1 MKQKFRDFESAREF
15 VRKLNL
21 KGLKEWREYC
31 KSGEKPDDIP
41 PKPDYTYSKDYKG
54 VGDWLGTGRVSNKD
68 RQFLS
73 FEKAKKFVQ
82 SLELKSQT
90 QWKEYRKSKN
100 RPSNIPSNPNL
111 IYKKQWKGMGDFLG
125 TGNVAPS
132 DMVFLS
138 FEKAKKFVQSL
149 ELKSQTQWIE
159 YCKSGNKPDNIPQK
173 PARTYKNKGW
183 DGFGD
188 WLGTG
193 RVADQFKQ
201 YRPFSEAREFVR
213 SLGLKSR
220 KEWDEY
226 CKSGNKP
233 DDIPTGVTQTYKND
247 FKGMGDWLGTGT
259 IQTQQR
265 KYLSFKEAR
274 IIIQQIAKDN
284 NIKTRAD
291 WARAVKNGIIPKNIP
306 SVPWHVYAKNKR
318 KKK

>member
-68 RQFLS
+68 RQ
-73 FEKAKKFVQ
+73 
-82 SLELKSQT
+82 
-90 QWKEYRKSKN
+90 
-100 RPSNIPSNPNL
+100 
-111 IYKKQWKGMGDFLG
+111 
-125 TGNVAPS
+125 
-132 DMVFLS
+132 FLS

-247 FKGMGDWLGTGT
+247 FKGVGDWLGTGT